1 MRSVP
6 PRLPSGWRCAV
17 RLCYDLTPEEM
28 TDGKLADLAR
38 QLGHPSLAT
47 LLNSYNWWALS
58 TQDVEQALADEL
70 QSITK

>member
-1 MRSVP
+1 M
-6 PRLPSGWRCAV
+6 

-38 QLGHPSLAT
+38 QLGHSSLASM
-47 LLNSYNWWALS
+47 LNQFNWWALS
-58 TQDVEQALADEL
+58 TQDVEQALTDEL